1 MDLHDLETPEWE
13 SYTNEGTQNRDEPIT
28 TAQNQPIT
36 AEHNASPVDEW
47 IVDLFGRK
55 SSFAFRRNVA
65 IFIGS
70 DLTWRQTI
78 TLKCDRSISLRLI
91 THNLF
96 LFSFF

>member
-55 SSFAFRRNVA
+55 SPFEEPIQKKRRY
-65 IFIGS
+65 
-70 DLTWRQTI
+70 LHR
-78 TLKCDRSISLRLI
+78 KRL
-91 THNLF
+91 NLEANNYT
-96 LFSFF
+96 